1 MSNRVF
7 CKNILSAYNKM
18 QRKLTTR
25 RQKGYGIIMAEIN
38 VNEMIDGYVAKAQK
52 ALDEFMALN
61 QEQIDTIVKAMTL
74 AGLDKHMELAK
85 MAVEETGR
93 GVYEDKITKNM
104 FATEYVYHS
113 IKNEK
118 TVGVI
123 AENDLEDYEI
133 IAEPVGV
140 VCGVTPVTNPTS
152 TTMFKALISV
162 KSRNPIIFGFH
173 PGAQKCS
180 AAAAKIV
187 LDAAVA
193 AGAPENCIQWIEYP
207 SIEATNALMNHP
219 GVATVLATGGS
230 GMVKAAYSTG
240 KPALGVGP
248 GNVPCYIHKS
258 ADLEQAVNDL
268 ILSKTFDNG
277 MIWCV

>member
-1 MSNRVF
+1 
-7 CKNILSAYNKM
+7 
-18 QRKLTTR
+18 
-25 RQKGYGIIMAEIN
+25 MAEIN

-140 VCGVTPVTNPTS
+140 VCGVHLLQT
-152 TTMFKALISV
+152 LH
-162 KSRNPIIFGFH
+162 R
-173 PGAQKCS
+173 QQC
-180 AAAAKIV
+180 
-187 LDAAVA
+187 LR
-193 AGAPENCIQWIEYP
+193 
-207 SIEATNALMNHP
+207 L
-219 GVATVLATGGS
+219 
-230 GMVKAAYSTG
+230 
-240 KPALGVGP
+240 
-248 GNVPCYIHKS
+248 
-258 ADLEQAVNDL
+258 
-268 ILSKTFDNG
+268 
-277 MIWCV
+277 

>member
-1 MSNRVF
+1 
-7 CKNILSAYNKM
+7 
-18 QRKLTTR
+18 
-25 RQKGYGIIMAEIN
+25 MAEIN

-162 KSRNPIIFGFH
+162 KNTHQSRQQTH
-173 PGAQKCS
+173 
-180 AAAAKIV
+180 
-187 LDAAVA
+187 L
-193 AGAPENCIQWIEYP
+193 
-207 SIEATNALMNHP
+207 
-219 GVATVLATGGS
+219 
-230 GMVKAAYSTG
+230 
-240 KPALGVGP
+240 
-248 GNVPCYIHKS
+248 
-258 ADLEQAVNDL
+258 
-268 ILSKTFDNG
+268 
-277 MIWCV
+277 

>member
-1 MSNRVF
+1 
-7 CKNILSAYNKM
+7 
-18 QRKLTTR
+18 
-25 RQKGYGIIMAEIN
+25 MAEIN
-38 VNEMIDGYVAKAQK
+38 VNEMIDGYVTKAQK
-52 ALDEFMALN
+52 ALNEFMALN
-61 QEQIDTIVKAMTL
+61 QEQIDAIVKAMTL

-193 AGAPENCIQWIEYP
+193 AGAPENCIHQNRSY
-207 SIEATNALMNHP
+207 ANQAKYL
-219 GVATVLATGGS
+219 
-230 GMVKAAYSTG
+230 KA
-240 KPALGVGP
+240 
-248 GNVPCYIHKS
+248 
-258 ADLEQAVNDL
+258 
-268 ILSKTFDNG
+268 
-277 MIWCV
+277 

>member
-1 MSNRVF
+1 
-7 CKNILSAYNKM
+7 
-18 QRKLTTR
+18 
-25 RQKGYGIIMAEIN
+25 MAEIN

-52 ALDEFMALN
+52 ALNEFMALN
-61 QEQIDTIVKAMTL
+61 QEQIDAIVKAMTL

-140 VCGVTPVTNPTS
+140 VCGVHLLQT
-152 TTMFKALISV
+152 LH
-162 KSRNPIIFGFH
+162 R
-173 PGAQKCS
+173 QQC
-180 AAAAKIV
+180 
-187 LDAAVA
+187 
-193 AGAPENCIQWIEYP
+193 
-207 SIEATNALMNHP
+207 
-219 GVATVLATGGS
+219 
-230 GMVKAAYSTG
+230 
-240 KPALGVGP
+240 
-248 GNVPCYIHKS
+248 
-258 ADLEQAVNDL
+258 
-268 ILSKTFDNG
+268 LSL
-277 MIWCV
+277 

>member
-1 MSNRVF
+1 
-7 CKNILSAYNKM
+7 
-18 QRKLTTR
+18 
-25 RQKGYGIIMAEIN
+25 MAEIN

-193 AGAPENCIQWIEYP
+193 AGVR
-207 SIEATNALMNHP
+207 LK
-219 GVATVLATGGS
+219 TVYS
-230 GMVKAAYSTG
+230 GLNTHQSRQQTH
-240 KPALGVGP
+240 L
-248 GNVPCYIHKS
+248 
-258 ADLEQAVNDL
+258 
-268 ILSKTFDNG
+268 
-277 MIWCV
+277 

>member
-1 MSNRVF
+1 
-7 CKNILSAYNKM
+7 
-18 QRKLTTR
+18 
-25 RQKGYGIIMAEIN
+25 MAEIN

-52 ALDEFMALN
+52 ALNEFMALN
-61 QEQIDTIVKAMTL
+61 QEQIDAIVKAMTL

-152 TTMFKALISV
+152 TTMFKAQS
-162 KSRNPIIFGFH
+162 
-173 PGAQKCS
+173 Q
-180 AAAAKIV
+180 
-187 LDAAVA
+187 
-193 AGAPENCIQWIEYP
+193 
-207 SIEATNALMNHP
+207 
-219 GVATVLATGGS
+219 
-230 GMVKAAYSTG
+230 
-240 KPALGVGP
+240 
-248 GNVPCYIHKS
+248 
-258 ADLEQAVNDL
+258 
-268 ILSKTFDNG
+268 
-277 MIWCV
+277 